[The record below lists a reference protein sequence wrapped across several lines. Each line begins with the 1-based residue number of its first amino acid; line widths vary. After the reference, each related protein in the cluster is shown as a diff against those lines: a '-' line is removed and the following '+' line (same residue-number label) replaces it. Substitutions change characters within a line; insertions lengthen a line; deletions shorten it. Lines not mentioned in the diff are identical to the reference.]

1 LLPLTTIDEV
11 LNETVTT
18 HQVDTSHRDDDSK
31 LRSSKLMDFEDS
43 IQTKSNLG
51 VGLSIKRDA
60 LSCEEEPISQSYEND
75 AEYLSYEDGFDD
87 N

>member
-1 LLPLTTIDEV
+1 
-11 LNETVTT
+11 
-18 HQVDTSHRDDDSK
+18 
-31 LRSSKLMDFEDS
+31 MDFEDS

>member
-1 LLPLTTIDEV
+1 MLPLTTIDEV

-18 HQVDTSHRDDDSK
+18 HQVDTSYRDDDVK
-31 LRSSKLMDFEDS
+31 LRSSKLLDFEDS

-51 VGLSIKRDA
+51 AGLSIKRDGV
-60 LSCEEEPISQSYEND
+60 SCEEEPMSQSYEND

-87 N
+87 S